1 MRLIR
6 ISIGAALVLV
16 AAFSLASGQAENVE
30 RKASSQDKSLTEA
43 SGSAE
48 TNQANRPSVQD
59 EPQIWVLLVGGRRM
73 QVDEVTESDDGIWFK
88 RGNVSTFVDRERV
101 ERIERSSSKLASTG
115 ETLQG
120 SGNWRISDSAKVES
134 FFMTKFGRP
143 LPLTAFG
150 QSDLHTRWGYDHR
163 QGMDVGLHPDSPE
176 GRGLIEF
183 LRSEEIPFLAF
194 REAVPGVATGPHI
207 HVGNPSRR
215 LTTR

>member
-6 ISIGAALVLV
+6 ISFGAALVLV

-134 FFMTKFGRP
+134 FFITKFGRP

>member
-1 MRLIR
+1 MRTTFCT
-6 ISIGAALVLV
+6 AFVVV
-16 AAFSLASGQAENVE
+16 AAVSFASAQVEKVE
-30 RKASSQDKSLTEA
+30 RKAQDSPQDKSITQTREA
-43 SGSAE
+43 AG
-48 TNQANRPSVQD
+48 TNKVDPPTVQD
-59 EPQIWVLLVGGRRM
+59 EPQIWVHLVGGRRM
-73 QVDEVTESDDGIWFK
+73 QVDEVTEDTDGIWFK

-101 ERIERSSSKLASTG
+101 DRIERSSSNKLASKT
-115 ETLQG
+115 EALQG
-120 SGNWRISDSAKVES
+120 SGNWRISDSARVES
-134 FFMTKFGRP
+134 FFMTKFGRA

-163 QGMDVGLHPDSPE
+163 QGMDIGLHPDSPE

-207 HVGNPSRR
+207 HVGIPSRR